1 MMNGTPRAH
10 THAHAHAHA
19 HVHAHP
25 PLRSVETT
33 SGSQLNDTR
42 RCISNL
48 EKQYAV
54 PLGQRLVMGIQI
66 DAKCLEGGLEA
77 VSKRARQERQMQLD
91 AGDNNAMPMPNQMP
105 MPNHGTVGS
114 PDANG
119 MTSIDFNTNGTG
131 DGNGNEAFSFLHDQ
145 ESSRQYQQQQQQQQ
159 QQQPPQG
166 RNRKFGMG
174 FLKKVAARTT
184 DTLERGM
191 QGLAVRMDQGKN
203 ADLVRVAVYDPNT
216 NELLGVTESLPVPGT
231 GNANAKYNANANANA
246 NNEQQQQHQ
255 QHHQQQQQQQQSTG
269 QPQQDTQG
277 AGHPK
282 DLRFEVPLWI
292 PGSRRNQ
299 TLLLKVWIQSGA
311 TLVLQKANKNYLLGS
326 AMVQCQALSEG
337 VTAVALAMTT
347 SPAPPTP
354 TQTTQTLVPTQT
366 QTQTPRPPP
375 RLQLCIFPD
384 PKFSPILTRGW
395 SLTDP
400 DMSGYSSTL
409 NYLPLDQSYVFPG
422 KQSNHWLVAHERATE
437 STVPLPIA
445 AAVTELAANACD
457 RSLAHAQSV
466 ARILRNNRHDHKDPL
481 HKATCHLGV
490 LGVVPI
496 NAGNNNNNGNGNG
509 NTAAISDAN
518 ISVAWRRPDSMFEF
532 EIAANEPIPVIPAA
546 GPTPGGYATVKK
558 CFHPKLCSPQNGDH
572 ILPGILQAYGG
583 KMPSSGFL
591 LGGIY
596 FCVTVQTN
604 NSSDPTTTTTT
615 TSTHLNDIYAA
626 AACTSPIGTNESASA
641 TSVELWE
648 TVLGLEAFVKKS
660 TTLTATDANNNNNN
674 NNTNNGTKHRIDT
687 IQVPLRKGAED
698 VGHLLLQLEVTLPD
712 GHQPPGVANST
723 SGGSNYM
730 ATLPATDGLVSLVGM
745 DSLSDGVKP
754 YLDDLPP
761 SAQAPPPS
769 IRHQQ
774 LNTMGYFFTTQYME
788 QHLSLRQ
795 SACEAFKERARRYKQ
810 ALSQPEKDAPPHT
823 LRTPKNFRP
832 SSSRMTTLV
841 SGIPFNCHIA
851 SLNINVMDATRP
863 RQTNNNG
870 ASTAAS
876 TTEYPGAS
884 FHNVTCGA
892 PADHARGFGN
902 VLTNVSSK
910 TVCGGLRRLEAQRRD
925 CANQLQLAQTA
936 LIQGVG
942 QYLTEAR
949 KTGPCHHVPAR
960 HQEIQQLR
968 WRVFES
974 VHVLHHVTW
983 MCAVRRANVFS
994 QSLGLAVSSF
1004 LASLGDRNKCS
1015 AGWPAVWAKHGFL
1028 VCFEG
1033 LLSAAGKELGMIE
1046 DASVAIAMLRMVDLV
1061 LVPDNGQQIPAEA
1074 VQIPSSPFLKWTK
1087 ITASGG
1093 QGTARRFVLH
1103 IGIDQGYYAERVP
1116 PPLRNNIGVRLY
1128 PILFEVGVDIRQWGA
1143 NTGSNLL
1150 KRDGSGGGGASMGGM
1165 VDDGDEDD
1173 VGIVDDDVLVA
1184 LNYEAMR
1191 KMNCY
1196 AHALSP
1202 QQVPPGQILAAME
1215 KIFADSISNSSIS
1228 LNQSFSNAGKDPLP
1242 VHPSLAALH
1251 SHILS
1256 SAGKMNHSILD
1267 EAATI
1272 AQQLGGGGLVF
1283 CKSGKDRTA
1292 MHLTY
1297 KQCQFAGRYRGN
1309 TDQNAI
1315 LRDAR
1320 LLRLHGTRLPICEK
1334 NVGQALYAFNSLQ
1347 VKFMPEALKPPMD
1360 CLAGFLKGGEIF
1372 KGGGIES

>member
-1 MMNGTPRAH
+1 MMN
-10 THAHAHAHA
+10 
-19 HVHAHP
+19 P
-25 PLRSVETT
+25 PSRTVETT
-33 SGSQLNDTR
+33 SGFQLNDAR
-42 RCISNL
+42 RSISNL
-48 EKQYAV
+48 EKQHAA
-54 PLGQRLVMGIQI
+54 PLGQKLVMGIQI

-77 VSKRARQERQMQLD
+77 VAKRAREEWQLKMEGNGNVLSTQSVSTSVTSV
-91 AGDNNAMPMPNQMP
+91 A
-105 MPNHGTVGS
+105 S
-114 PDANG
+114 PASVDANG
-119 MTSIDFNTNGTG
+119 MTSIDFSNSNSNEGSTNPGC
-131 DGNGNEAFSFLHDQ
+131 NAFSFLNDPEPTPQ
-145 ESSRQYQQQQQQQQ
+145 QPQQQ
-159 QQQPPQG
+159 G
-166 RNRKFGMG
+166 RKFGMG
-174 FLKKVAARTT
+174 FLKKVAARTSN
-184 DTLERGM
+184 TLERGM
-191 QGLAVRMDQGKN
+191 QGLAVRMDQGRN
-203 ADLVRVAVYDPNT
+203 ADLVRVAIYDPT
-216 NELLGVTESLPVPGT
+216 SNELLGVTENLPVPGP
-231 GNANAKYNANANANA
+231 
-246 NNEQQQQHQ
+246 NEESQPPA
-255 QHHQQQQQQQQSTG
+255 G
-269 QPQQDTQG
+269 QDAEG
-277 AGHPK
+277 AGQPK

-292 PGSRRNQ
+292 PGSRRQ
-299 TLLLKVWIQSGA
+299 QSLLLKVWIQSGA
-311 TLVLQKANKNYLLGS
+311 SLVMQKTNKNYLLGS
-326 AMVQCQALSEG
+326 AMVHCQALSEG
-337 VTAVALAMTT
+337 ITAVALSMT
-347 SPAPPTP
+347 APPP
-354 TQTTQTLVPTQT
+354 SPVPSAG
-366 QTQTPRPPP
+366 PPP
-375 RLQLCIFPD
+375 RLQLCILPD

-445 AAVTELAANACD
+445 AAVMELAAKACD
-457 RSLAHAQSV
+457 KSLAHAQSV
-466 ARILRNNRHDHKDPL
+466 AQILRNNRHDHKDRL

-490 LGVVPI
+490 QGVVP
-496 NAGNNNNNGNGNG
+496 ANGKSIS
-509 NTAAISDAN
+509 AAS
-518 ISVAWRRPDSMFEF
+518 ISVAWRRPDSIFEF
-532 EIAANEPIPVIPAA
+532 ELAANESIMVASPD
-546 GPTPGGYATVKK
+546 GSKSGGFVTFRKVFY
-558 CFHPKLCSPQNGDH
+558 PKLCSPQNGDH

-591 LGGIY
+591 LGGLY
-596 FCVTVQTN
+596 FCVSVQTT
-604 NSSDPTTTTTT
+604 SSDAAADGN
-615 TSTHLNDIYAA
+615 LNDNFFAS
-626 AACTSPIGTNESASA
+626 TGTALDVSGGKDGA

-648 TVLGLEAFVKKS
+648 TVLGLEAFVKKTPL
-660 TTLTATDANNNNNN
+660 TTQ
-674 NNTNNGTKHRIDT
+674 NGQQNRIST
-687 IQVPLRKGAED
+687 IQVPLRRGSED
-698 VGHLLLQLEVTLPD
+698 VGHLLLELEVRLPES
-712 GHQPPGVANST
+712 HEQPNVSNNAIS
-723 SGGSNYM
+723 GSNYM
-730 ATLPATDGLVSLVGM
+730 ATLPATDGLVSLIGL
-745 DSLSDGVKP
+745 DGLSDGVKP
-754 YLDDLPP
+754 YLDDMPP
-761 SAQAPPPS
+761 RAQAPMPS
-769 IRHQQ
+769 VRHQQ
-774 LNTMGYFFTTQYME
+774 LNTMGFFFTTQYMD
-788 QHLSLRQ
+788 QHLALRQ
-795 SACEAFKERARRYKQ
+795 SACESFKDRARSYRQ
-810 ALSQPEKDAPPHT
+810 ALSQPEKNAPPHT
-823 LRTPKNFRP
+823 LKTPKSFRP
-832 SSSRMTTLV
+832 SSSRMTTLL

-863 RQTNNNG
+863 RQTITAPNG
-870 ASTAAS
+870 A
-876 TTEYPGAS
+876 TTGPEYPGAS

-902 VLTNVSSK
+902 VLNNVSVKNVS
-910 TVCGGLRRLEAQRRD
+910 GGLRRLEAQRRD
-925 CANQLQLAQTA
+925 CSNQLQLAQTA

-942 QYLTEAR
+942 QYLTMAR
-949 KTGPCHHVPAR
+949 KKGPCHHVPAR
-960 HQEIQQLR
+960 HAELQQLR

-994 QSLGLAVSSF
+994 QSLGLAISSF
-1004 LASLGDRNKCS
+1004 LASLSDRNKCA

-1046 DASVAIAMLRMVDLV
+1046 DASVAIAMLRMVNIV
-1061 LVPDNGQQIPAEA
+1061 LVPDNGQELPDEA
-1074 VQIPSSPFLKWTK
+1074 VQIPSSPYLKWTK

-1093 QGTARRFVLH
+1093 EGSARRFVLH
-1103 IGIDQGYYAERVP
+1103 IGIDAAYYAERVP
-1116 PPLRNNIGVRLY
+1116 PPLQNDASVRLY

-1143 NTGSNLL
+1143 NNSGFL
-1150 KRDGSGGGGASMGGM
+1150 KRENSGNNNSVTSSQSSAGGI

-1191 KMNCY
+1191 KMNYY

-1202 QQVPPGQILAAME
+1202 QQVPPEQVLVAMD
-1215 KIFADSISNSSIS
+1215 KIFADSLSNSTMN
-1228 LNQSFSNAGKDPLP
+1228 LNQSFSNSGKDPLP

-1309 TDQNAI
+1309 SDQNAI

-1347 VKFMPEALKPPMD
+1347 VKFMPETLKPPMD